1 MPKLNDGLV
10 DHKLTTGS
18 YGYSAVNLDEL
29 GASEYT
35 LVTIVQDISGSVSGF
50 KKAMEKCLK
59 DIVKSC
65 KYSPRADNL
74 MIRLVGFN
82 TNLHEIHGFKL
93 LEECNENDY
102 DNILSCN
109 GGTSL
114 FDAAENAISASS
126 NYGQSLIKGGYG
138 VNSIVI
144 IITDGCDNGSA
155 LTKLG
160 VGDALKQAM
169 RAENLESIITILV
182 GVGVGQ
188 YPEIGTRLTE
198 FKDESGLTQFVD
210 IEDAD
215 AKSLAKL
222 ADFIS
227 QSISAQSKSLGSGAA
242 SIPLDPKSV
251 GFLNF

>member
-10 DHKLTTGS
+10 DHNLTTGS
-18 YGYSAVNLDEL
+18 YGYSAVHLDEL

-35 LVTIVQDISGSVSGF
+35 LVTIVQDVSGSVGGF
-50 KKAMEKCLK
+50 KDEMETCLK
-59 DIVKSC
+59 AIIKSC

-82 TNLHEIHGFKL
+82 TSLNEIHGFKL
-93 LEECNENDY
+93 LDECNEGDY
-102 DNILSCN
+102 DGILHCS

-114 FDAAENAISASS
+114 FDATENAIAASS
-126 NYGQSLIKGGYG
+126 SYGQNLTKNGYN

-144 IITDGCDNGSA
+144 ILTDGCDNGSSLTEASVNSA
-155 LTKLG
+155 LQ
-160 VGDALKQAM
+160 DAM

-188 YPEIGTRLTE
+188 YPEIGTRLDD
-198 FKDESGLTQFVD
+198 FKTNGGLTAFID
-210 IEDAD
+210 IKNAD
-215 AKSLAKL
+215 EKSLAGL
-222 ADFIS
+222 ADFLS
-227 QSISAQSKSLGSGAA
+227 KSISAVSQSLGSGGA
-242 SIPLDPKSV
+242 STPLPSV